1 MPKQR
6 TYHILT
12 LGCAKNAVD
21 SEGMH
26 DLLAR
31 RGYEPV
37 AQPRAAE
44 VVIVNTCGF
53 IGPSRDESM
62 GVLREMAGQKRPGQL
77 LVAAGCLP
85 ALPGWEQRVRDQSG
99 VDAVIRTQQWSGIA
113 DLVDDLTGNHTET
126 WTESR
131 LAADRKAETDALIPL
146 AMIDVTD
153 ITVIDADTI
162 GDNGLFTRPAPDTGL
177 IASFGRSAGRPSA
190 YVKIADGC
198 NHTCAF
204 CTIPS
209 IKGPSVSK
217 RPIAVLEEIRAL
229 VAGGTR
235 EAVLI
240 SQNTGA
246 YGQDLHPHTSLAEL
260 LGWLCDEV
268 PELPWLRM
276 HYLYPTHITPALIE
290 TLATHPQLVPY
301 MDFPLQHA
309 HPDVLRRMGRP
320 SDATQTRRTIAA
332 LREKLPDIALRTTF
346 IVGYPGETEEQF
358 VTLLDFLREIRFD
371 HVGAFTYC
379 DEPGTRAS
387 LLTDDVPTEV
397 KQERYARLMAVQREI
412 SLEKNRAL
420 VGQTLDVLIEGHGEI
435 EDEAGG
441 TAPISAGRA
450 KRHAPEVD
458 GLVFVA
464 GTHPLGSIVPVR
476 IAEGDEYD
484 LWGNAPELV
493 ATTADRTR
501 RPNAKRRRHQ

>member
-1 MPKQR
+1 MKHR
-6 TYHILT
+6 STYHILT

-26 DLLAR
+26 NLLAR

-37 AQPRAAE
+37 ATARAAE

-53 IGPSRDESM
+53 IAPSREESM
-62 GVLREMAGQKRPGQL
+62 GVLRELAGTKRPGQK

-85 ALPGWEQRVRDQSG
+85 ALPGWEQTVRDEQG

-113 DLVDDLTGNHTET
+113 DLVDELTGAPPVPQT
-126 WTESR
+126 WIESR
-131 LAADRKAETDALIPL
+131 LEADRVADLIPL
-146 AMIDVTD
+146 P
-153 ITVIDADTI
+153 VI
-162 GDNGLFTRPAPDTGL
+162 GSNGLFTKPAADTGL
-177 IASFGRSAGRPSA
+177 IAAFGRSAGRPSA

-204 CTIPS
+204 CTSPS

-217 RPIAVLEEIRAL
+217 RPIDVLEEVRSL
-229 VAGGTR
+229 VAGGTK
-235 EAVLI
+235 EAVFI

-246 YGQDLHPHTSLAEL
+246 YGQDLEPRTTLAEML
-260 LGWLCDEV
+260 AWICEQV

-276 HYLYPTHITPALIE
+276 HYLYPTHITAALIE
-290 TLATHPQLVPY
+290 TLAAHPQLVPY

-309 HPDVLRRMGRP
+309 HPEVLRAMGRP
-320 SDATQTRRTIAA
+320 SDPAQSRRSIAA
-332 LREKLPDIALRTTF
+332 LRDRLPDIALRTTF
-346 IVGYPGETEEQF
+346 IVGYPGETEAQF
-358 VTLLDFLREIRFD
+358 ETLVEFVREMRFD

-387 LLTDDVPTEV
+387 LLADDVPAEV
-397 KQERYARLMAVQREI
+397 KQDRYARLMEVQRGI

-420 VGQTLDVLIEGHGEI
+420 VGRTLDVLIEGQGEV
-435 EDEAGG
+435 EDERG
-441 TAPISAGRA
+441 TTSPISAGRA

-464 GTHPLGSIVPVR
+464 GTHPVGEIVPVR
-476 IAEGDEYD
+476 ITEADEYD
-484 LWGNAPELV
+484 VWGEGPETALV
-493 ATTADRTR
+493 AAAPSAR

>member
-1 MPKQR
+1 LPKQR

-26 DLLAR
+26 SVLSR
-31 RGYEPV
+31 RGYEAV
-37 AQPRAAE
+37 SAPRAAE

-53 IGPSRDESM
+53 IAPSRDESM
-62 GVLREMAGQKRPGQL
+62 GVLRELAGRKRPGQL

-85 ALPGWEQRVRDQSG
+85 ALPGWEQTVKDERG
-99 VDAVIRTQQWSGIA
+99 VDAVIKTQQWSGIA
-113 DLVDDLTGNHTET
+113 DLVDELTGRDAMPET
-126 WTESR
+126 WVGSR
-131 LAADRKAETDALIPL
+131 LAADAAADGMIPL
-146 AMIDVTD
+146 PLAE
-153 ITVIDADTI
+153 ITAD
-162 GDNGLFTRPAPDTGL
+162 GL
-177 IASFGRSAGRPSA
+177 IAPFARATGRPSA

-217 RPIAVLEEIRAL
+217 RPIAVLEEVRSL

-235 EAVLI
+235 EVVFI

-246 YGQDLHPHTSLAEL
+246 YGQDLRPRTTLAEL
-260 LGWLCDEV
+260 LAWVCEQA

-276 HYLYPTHITPALIE
+276 HYLYPTHINPQLID
-290 TLATHPQLVPY
+290 TLASHPQLVPY

-309 HPDVLRRMGRP
+309 HPSVLRAMGRP
-320 SDATQTRRTIAA
+320 SDAAQTRRTIAA
-332 LREKLPDIALRTTF
+332 LRERMPEIALRTTF

-358 VTLLDFLREIRFD
+358 QTLLDFIGEMQFD

-387 LLTDDVPTEV
+387 LLPDDVPAAV
-397 KQERYARLMAVQREI
+397 KQERYARLMEVQREV
-412 SLEKNRAL
+412 SLAKNRAL
-420 VGQTLDVLIEGHGEI
+420 VGRTLDVLIEGEGEV
-435 EDEAGG
+435 EDEVGM
-441 TAPISAGRA
+441 TLPISAGRA

-464 GTHPLGSIVPVR
+464 GVHPIGSIIPVR
-476 IAEGDEYD
+476 ITEADEYD
-484 LWGNAPELV
+484 LWGDAPELV
-493 ATTADRTR
+493 ASTPRAAS
-501 RPNAKRRRHQ
+501 RPQAKRRRHQ

>member
-26 DLLAR
+26 SILAR
-31 RGYEPV
+31 RGYEAV
-37 AQPRAAE
+37 NAPRAAE

-62 GVLREMAGQKRPGQL
+62 GVLRELAGRKRPGQL

-85 ALPGWEQRVRDQSG
+85 ALPGWEQTVRDEQG

-113 DLVDDLTGNHTET
+113 DLVDELTGRDRVPET
-126 WTESR
+126 WVESR
-131 LAADRKAETDALIPL
+131 LAAVAAADGMIPL
-146 AMIDVTD
+146 PLAEITGDGMIT
-153 ITVIDADTI
+153 A
-162 GDNGLFTRPAPDTGL
+162 FTRT
-177 IASFGRSAGRPSA
+177 AGRPSA

-209 IKGPSVSK
+209 IKGGSVSK
-217 RPIAVLEEIRAL
+217 RPIAVLEEVQAL

-235 EAVLI
+235 EVVFI

-246 YGQDLHPHTSLAEL
+246 YGQDLTPRTTLAQMLAWICEQTP
-260 LGWLCDEV
+260 D
-268 PELPWLRM
+268 LPWLRM
-276 HYLYPTHITPALIE
+276 HYLYPTHINPQLIE
-290 TLATHPQLVPY
+290 TLATHAQLVPY

-309 HPDVLRRMGRP
+309 HPAVLRAMGRP
-320 SDATQTRRTIAA
+320 SDAAQTRRTIAA
-332 LREKLPDIALRTTF
+332 LRERIPDIALRTTF

-358 VTLLDFLREIRFD
+358 QTLLDFLGEMQFD

-379 DEPGTRAS
+379 NEPGTRAA
-387 LLTDDVPTEV
+387 LLPDDVPAEV
-397 KQERYARLMAVQREI
+397 KQERYARLMETQRAI
-412 SLEKNRAL
+412 SLAKNRAL
-420 VGQTLDVLIEGHGEI
+420 VGRTLDVLIEGEGEV
-435 EDEAGG
+435 EDEDG
-441 TAPISAGRA
+441 TTVPISAGRA

-458 GLVFVA
+458 GLVFVS
-464 GTHPLGSIVPVR
+464 GVHPIGSIIPVR
-476 IAEGDEYD
+476 VTEADEYD
-484 LWGNAPELV
+484 LWGEGPELV
-493 ATTADRTR
+493 AVTPRAAS
-501 RPNAKRRRHQ
+501 RPQAKRRRHQ

>member
-26 DLLAR
+26 ALLTR

-37 AQPRAAE
+37 ASPRAAE

-62 GVLREMAGQKRPGQL
+62 GVLREIAGRKRPGQVL
-77 LVAAGCLP
+77 IAAGCLP
-85 ALPGWEQRVRDQSG
+85 ALPGWEQTVRDEQG
-99 VDAVIRTQQWSGIA
+99 VDAVIKTQQWSGIA
-113 DLVDDLTGNHTET
+113 DLVDDLMGRDRAPET
-126 WTESR
+126 WVGSR
-131 LAADRKAETDALIPL
+131 LAADAAADGLIPL
-146 AMIDVTD
+146 PVAEIS
-153 ITVIDADTI
+153 
-162 GDNGLFTRPAPDTGL
+162 GDGL
-177 IASFGRSAGRPSA
+177 IAPFVRTGGKPSA

-217 RPIAVLEEIRAL
+217 RPIAILEEVRAL
-229 VAGGTR
+229 AAAGTR
-235 EAVLI
+235 EVVFI

-246 YGQDLHPHTSLAEL
+246 YGQDLRPRMTLAEL
-260 LGWLCDEV
+260 LAWVCEQV

-276 HYLYPTHITPALIE
+276 HYLYPTHINPALIE
-290 TLATHPQLVPY
+290 TLASQPQLVPY

-309 HPDVLRRMGRP
+309 HPEVLRGMGRP
-320 SDATQTRRTIAA
+320 SDAAQTRRIIAA
-332 LREKLPDIALRTTF
+332 LRERLPDIALRTTF
-346 IVGYPGETEEQF
+346 IVGYPGETEEHF
-358 VTLLDFLREIRFD
+358 RTLLDFVREMRFD

-379 DEPGTRAS
+379 NEPGTRAA
-387 LLTDDVPTEV
+387 LLPDDVPTEV
-397 KQERYARLMAVQREI
+397 KQERYARLMEVQREI
-412 SLEKNRAL
+412 SLAKNRSL
-420 VGQTLDVLIEGHGEI
+420 VGQTLDVLIEGEGEI
-435 EDEAGG
+435 EDEDG
-441 TAPISAGRA
+441 TIQPISAGRA

-464 GTHPLGSIVPVR
+464 GTHPVGSIIPVR
-476 IAEGDEYD
+476 ITEADEYD
-484 LWGNAPELV
+484 LWGEAPELLAV
-493 ATTADRTR
+493 AAPATHR
-501 RPNAKRRRHQ
+501 RPQARRRRHQ

>member
-26 DLLAR
+26 SVLSR
-31 RGYEPV
+31 RGYEV
-37 AQPRAAE
+37 VQTPRAAE

-62 GVLREMAGQKRPGQL
+62 GVLRELAGRKRPGQL

-85 ALPGWEQRVRDQSG
+85 ALPGWEQTVRDEQG
-99 VDAVIRTQQWSGIA
+99 VDAVIKTQQWSGIA
-113 DLVDDLTGNHTET
+113 DLVDDLTGRDSVPET
-126 WTESR
+126 WVASR
-131 LAADRKAETDALIPL
+131 LAAEAAADGMIPL
-146 AMIDVTD
+146 PLAEIAADGMI
-153 ITVIDADTI
+153 AP
-162 GDNGLFTRPAPDTGL
+162 FTRT
-177 IASFGRSAGRPSA
+177 AGRPSA

-217 RPIAVLEEIRAL
+217 RPIAVLEEVQGL
-229 VAGGTR
+229 VAGGTK
-235 EAVLI
+235 EVVFI

-246 YGQDLHPHTSLAEL
+246 YGQDLRPRTTLAEML
-260 LGWLCDEV
+260 AWLCEQT

-276 HYLYPTHITPALIE
+276 HYLYPTHITPQLIE
-290 TLATHPQLVPY
+290 TLATVPQLVPY

-309 HPDVLRRMGRP
+309 HPDILRAMGRP
-320 SDATQTRRTIAA
+320 SDAAQTRRTIAT
-332 LREKLPDIALRTTF
+332 LRDRIPDIALRTTF
-346 IVGYPGETEEQF
+346 IVGYPGETEAQF
-358 VTLLDFLREIRFD
+358 QTLLDFLHEMQFD

-379 DEPGTRAS
+379 DEPGTRAA
-387 LLTDDVPTEV
+387 LLPDDVPPDV
-397 KQERYARLMAVQREI
+397 KQERYARLMETQRAI
-412 SLEKNRAL
+412 SLAKNHAL
-420 VGQTLDVLIEGHGEI
+420 VGQTLDVLVEGEGEV
-435 EDEAGG
+435 EDEAGM
-441 TAPISAGRA
+441 TVPISAGRA

-464 GTHPLGSIVPVR
+464 GVHPVGSIVPVR
-476 IAEGDEYD
+476 ITEADEYD
-484 LWGNAPELV
+484 LWGEAPELV
-493 ATTADRTR
+493 AAAPRAAH
-501 RPNAKRRRHQ
+501 RPQAKRRRHQ

>member
-26 DLLAR
+26 HLLTR
-31 RGYEPV
+31 RGYAPV

-62 GVLREMAGQKRPGQL
+62 GVLRELAGQKRPGQM

-85 ALPGWEQRVRDQSG
+85 ALPGWEQTVRNETG

-113 DLVDDLTGNHTET
+113 DLVDELTGNATET
-126 WTESR
+126 WVESR
-131 LAADRKAETDALIPL
+131 LAAERKAETDALIPL
-146 AMIDVTD
+146 PML
-153 ITVIDADTI
+153 
-162 GDNGLFTRPAPDTGL
+162 GDRGDSGGESGLFTRPAADAGL
-177 IASFGRSAGRPSA
+177 IAPFGRIAGRPSA

-217 RPIAVLEEIRAL
+217 RPIAVLEEIQSL
-229 VAGGTR
+229 VAGDTQ

-246 YGQDLHPHTSLAEL
+246 YGQDLEPRTTLAAL
-260 LGWLCDEV
+260 LAWLCDEA

-290 TLATHPQLVPY
+290 TLAMHPQLVPY

-320 SDATQTRRTIAA
+320 SDAAQTRRTVAA
-332 LREKLPDIALRTTF
+332 LRAAMPDIALRTTF

-358 VTLLDFLREIRFD
+358 ETLLDFLREMQFD
-371 HVGAFTYC
+371 HVGAFAYC
-379 DEPGTRAS
+379 NEPGTRAA
-387 LLTDDVPTEV
+387 LLNDDVPADV
-397 KQERYARLMAVQREI
+397 KADRYARLMAVQREI
-412 SLEKNRAL
+412 SLAKNRAL
-420 VGQTLDVLIEGHGEI
+420 VGETLDVLIEGHGEV

-441 TAPISAGRA
+441 ITPISAGRA

-458 GLVFVA
+458 GLVFVG
-464 GTHPLGSIVPVR
+464 GTHPVGAIVPVR
-476 IAEGDEYD
+476 IAEADEYD
-484 LWGNAPELV
+484 LWGEAPELLAV
-493 ATTADRTR
+493 AATHTR
-501 RPNAKRRRHQ
+501 RPGAKRRRHQ